1 MALETAKRRLP
12 IAAWDWVG
20 VGKWGPAGCLAD
32 RAVGGGLA
40 SGVKQHWPGAAGKGV
55 ELMAA
60 GNGGGS
66 APRHRPGAAGDGLD
80 LMAAGN
86 GGGGLV
92 GGVKPYWPA
101 GVGEGPDLLTVGGG
115 LDLMAA
121 GDGGDGGLAD
131 GVKQHWPG
139 GAGERLE
146 LLAVGNGGGGVL
158 AEDVKPHWP
167 AGVGEGPELLTV
179 GGGLELMSTGD
190 GGGGGG
196 GLAGGVKPYW
206 LGAAGKGLELLAAGG
221 GGLAEDV
228 KPHWPAGVGEGPDLL
243 MVGGGLEL
251 LAAGD
256 GGLAGGV
263 KPYWPGAAGEC
274 LELMAAGGGGLADG
288 VKSYWPG
295 AVGEGPD
302 LLTVGEGLELMAA
315 GDGGG
320 GLADGVKS
328 YWPGAVGEGPDLL
341 TVGEGLE
348 LLAAGDGG
356 DGGGDGGG
364 VQWHRAAMVG
374 ECLEVLGVKP
384 GGVYLDGTVGEGGHA
399 RALLDGSAPDGV
411 VIGIDRDPRSVAAA
425 RRRLG
430 GYGSRAALVHGT
442 YADMGRIAAARGIE
456 AVDGIL
462 LDLGFSSR
470 QVDMAGYGFSF
481 QRDEPLDMR
490 YDWAGATAAQLV
502 NSAGE
507 RELADLI
514 YRYGE
519 ERRSRAIARA
529 IVNSRPIA
537 TTGQLAQAV
546 MRAVGGRRG
555 GRHPATR
562 TFQALRIAVNGELE
576 QLSGGLAAAIE
587 LLGPG
592 GRLAVISYHSLEDRL
607 VKGWVQRE
615 SALCV
620 CPPRLPVCVCER
632 RPTVRV
638 VRRRAARP
646 GAAETAANPRVRSAR
661 LRAVERV

>member
-20 VGKWGPAGCLAD
+20 VGKWGQAGCLAD

-40 SGVKQHWPGAAGKGV
+40 GGVKQHWPGAAGEGV
-55 ELMAA
+55 
-60 GNGGGS
+60 
-66 APRHRPGAAGDGLD
+66 D
-80 LMAAGN
+80 
-86 GGGGLV
+86 
-92 GGVKPYWPA
+92 
-101 GVGEGPDLLTVGGG
+101 
-115 LDLMAA
+115 
-121 GDGGDGGLAD
+121 
-131 GVKQHWPG
+131 
-139 GAGERLE
+139 
-146 LLAVGNGGGGVL
+146 LLAVGNGGGGGL
-158 AEDVKPHWP
+158 AGDVKRHRP
-167 AGVGEGPELLTV
+167 AGV
-179 GGGLELMSTGD
+179 GGGLELSAESN
-190 GGGGGG
+190 GGGGGSVPRHWP
-196 GLAGGVKPYW
+196 AGVRDGV
-206 LGAAGKGLELLAAGG
+206 ELLAAG
-221 GGLAEDV
+221 
-228 KPHWPAGVGEGPDLL
+228 EG
-243 MVGGGLEL
+243 MEL

-256 GGLAGGV
+256 GG
-263 KPYWPGAAGEC
+263 
-274 LELMAAGGGGLADG
+274 GGG
-288 VKSYWPG
+288 
-295 AVGEGPD
+295 
-302 LLTVGEGLELMAA
+302 A
-315 GDGGG
+315 GSV
-320 GLADGVKS
+320 A
-328 YWPGAVGEGPDLL
+328 
-341 TVGEGLE
+341 
-348 LLAAGDGG
+348 
-356 DGGGDGGG
+356 
-364 VQWHRAAMVG
+364 WHRAAMVG

-399 RALLDGSAPDGV
+399 LALLDGSAPDGV

-430 GYGSRAALVHGT
+430 GYGSRVALVHGT
-442 YADMGRIAAARGIE
+442 YADMGRIAAARGFE

-481 QRDEPLDMR
+481 QRDEALDMR
-490 YDWAGATAAQLV
+490 YDRAGATAAQLV

-529 IVNSRPIA
+529 IVNNRPIA

-576 QLSGGLAAAIE
+576 QLSDGLAAAIE

-620 CPPRLPVCVCER
+620 CPPGLPVCVCER
-632 RPTVRV
+632 RPTVRA

-646 GAAETAANPRVRSAR
+646 AAAETAANPRVRSAR

>member
-1 MALETAKRRLP
+1 MAE
-12 IAAWDWVG
+12 
-20 VGKWGPAGCLAD
+20 
-32 RAVGGGLA
+32 
-40 SGVKQHWPGAAGKGV
+40 
-55 ELMAA
+55 
-60 GNGGGS
+60 
-66 APRHRPGAAGDGLD
+66 
-80 LMAAGN
+80 
-86 GGGGLV
+86 
-92 GGVKPYWPA
+92 GVKPYWPA
-101 GVGEGPDLLTVGGG
+101 AGNAGGR
-115 LDLMAA
+115 
-121 GDGGDGGLAD
+121 LAD
-131 GVKQHWPG
+131 G
-139 GAGERLE
+139 
-146 LLAVGNGGGGVL
+146 
-158 AEDVKPHWP
+158 VKPHWP
-167 AGVGEGPELLTV
+167 A
-179 GGGLELMSTGD
+179 
-190 GGGGGG
+190 
-196 GLAGGVKPYW
+196 AI
-206 LGAAGKGLELLAAGG
+206 
-221 GGLAEDV
+221 
-228 KPHWPAGVGEGPDLL
+228 
-243 MVGGGLEL
+243 
-251 LAAGD
+251 
-256 GGLAGGV
+256 
-263 KPYWPGAAGEC
+263 
-274 LELMAAGGGGLADG
+274 
-288 VKSYWPG
+288 
-295 AVGEGPD
+295 
-302 LLTVGEGLELMAA
+302 GEGLDVLAA

-320 GLADGVKS
+320 G
-328 YWPGAVGEGPDLL
+328 GA
-341 TVGEGLE
+341 
-348 LLAAGDGG
+348 GG
-356 DGGGDGGG
+356 AGG
-364 VQWHRAAMVG
+364 VAWHRAAMVG

-399 RALLDGSAPDGV
+399 LALLDGSAPDGV

-430 GYGSRAALVHGT
+430 GYGSRVALVHGT
-442 YADMGRIAAARGIE
+442 YADMGRIAAARGFE

-490 YDWAGATAAQLV
+490 YDRAGATAAELV

-607 VKGWVQRE
+607 VKGWIGRE
-615 SALCV
+615 SAVCV
-620 CPPRLPVCVCER
+620 CPPGLPVCVCER
-632 RPTVRV
+632 RPTVRA

-646 GAAETAANPRVRSAR
+646 AAAETAANPRVRSAR

>member
-12 IAAWDWVG
+12 IPTWDWVG

-40 SGVKQHWPGAAGKGV
+40 GGVKRHWSGAAGEVVELLAAGDEGGGLAGGVKQHWPAGVGEGL

-60 GNGGGS
+60 GNGGGGGGL
-66 APRHRPGAAGDGLD
+66 AEGVEPHWPGAAG
-80 LMAAGN
+80 
-86 GGGGLV
+86 
-92 GGVKPYWPA
+92 
-101 GVGEGPDLLTVGGG
+101 EG
-115 LDLMAA
+115 
-121 GDGGDGGLAD
+121 
-131 GVKQHWPG
+131 
-139 GAGERLE
+139 LE
-146 LLAVGNGGGGVL
+146 LLAVGNGGGGL
-158 AEDVKPHWP
+158 AEDVKRHWP
-167 AGVGEGPELLTV
+167 AGVGEGLDLLTV
-179 GGGLELMSTGD
+179 GGG
-190 GGGGGG
+190 
-196 GLAGGVKPYW
+196 
-206 LGAAGKGLELLAAGG
+206 
-221 GGLAEDV
+221 
-228 KPHWPAGVGEGPDLL
+228 
-243 MVGGGLEL
+243 
-251 LAAGD
+251 
-256 GGLAGGV
+256 
-263 KPYWPGAAGEC
+263 

-288 VKSYWPG
+288 VKPYWPG
-295 AVGEGPD
+295 AAGKGLELLAAGNGGGGLAEGVKPYWPAAGNAGGRLAD
-302 LLTVGEGLELMAA
+302 GVKPHWPAAIGEGLDVLAA

-320 GLADGVKS
+320 G
-328 YWPGAVGEGPDLL
+328 GA
-341 TVGEGLE
+341 
-348 LLAAGDGG
+348 GG
-356 DGGGDGGG
+356 AGG
-364 VQWHRAAMVG
+364 VAWHRAAMVG

-399 RALLDGSAPDGV
+399 LALLDGSAPDGV

-430 GYGSRAALVHGT
+430 GYGSRVALVHGT
-442 YADMGRIAAARGIE
+442 YADMGRIAAARGFE

-490 YDWAGATAAQLV
+490 YDRAGATAAELV

-607 VKGWVQRE
+607 VKGWIGRE
-615 SALCV
+615 SAVCV
-620 CPPRLPVCVCER
+620 CPPGLPVCVCER
-632 RPTVRV
+632 RPTVRA

-646 GAAETAANPRVRSAR
+646 AAAETAANPRVRSAR

>member
-12 IAAWDWVG
+12 IPAWDWVE

-32 RAVGGGLA
+32 RAVGVKPHRPASVSEGVDLLATGNGGGSVPPHRPASVGDGLELLAAGGGGLA
-40 SGVKQHWPGAAGKGV
+40 GVKPYWPGAAGKGLELLATGNGGGGGGLAGVKPHWPGAAGKGV

-60 GNGGGS
+60 GG
-66 APRHRPGAAGDGLD
+66 
-80 LMAAGN
+80 
-86 GGGGLV
+86 GGGGLAD
-92 GGVKPYWPA
+92 GVKPYWPEAAGEGLDLLVAGSGGGGLADGVKPYWPAAGNAGGRLADGVKSHWPA

-115 LDLMAA
+115 L
-121 GDGGDGGLAD
+121 
-131 GVKQHWPG
+131 
-139 GAGERLE
+139 
-146 LLAVGNGGGGVL
+146 
-158 AEDVKPHWP
+158 
-167 AGVGEGPELLTV
+167 
-179 GGGLELMSTGD
+179 
-190 GGGGGG
+190 
-196 GLAGGVKPYW
+196 
-206 LGAAGKGLELLAAGG
+206 
-221 GGLAEDV
+221 
-228 KPHWPAGVGEGPDLL
+228 
-243 MVGGGLEL
+243 
-251 LAAGD
+251 
-256 GGLAGGV
+256 
-263 KPYWPGAAGEC
+263 
-274 LELMAAGGGGLADG
+274 
-288 VKSYWPG
+288 
-295 AVGEGPD
+295 
-302 LLTVGEGLELMAA
+302 ELMAA
-315 GDGGG
+315 GDGGNG
-320 GLADGVKS
+320 R
-328 YWPGAVGEGPDLL
+328 
-341 TVGEGLE
+341 
-348 LLAAGDGG
+348 
-356 DGGGDGGG
+356 GGGGS
-364 VQWHRAAMVG
+364 VAWHRAAMVG

-411 VIGIDRDPRSVAAA
+411 VIGIDRDPRSVEAA

-430 GYGSRAALVHGT
+430 GYGSRAVLVHGT

-490 YDWAGATAAQLV
+490 YDAAGATAAELL

-615 SALCV
+615 SAICV
-620 CPPRLPVCVCER
+620 CPPGLPVCVCER
-632 RPTVRV
+632 RPTVRA

-646 GAAETAANPRVRSAR
+646 AAAETAANPRVRSAR